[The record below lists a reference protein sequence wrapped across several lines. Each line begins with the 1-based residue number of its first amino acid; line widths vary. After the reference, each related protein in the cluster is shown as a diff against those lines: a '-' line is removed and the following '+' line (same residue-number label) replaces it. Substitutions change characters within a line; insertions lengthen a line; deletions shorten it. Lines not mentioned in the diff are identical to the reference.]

1 MSKEELT
8 TKMHSEFNIS
18 DEATIRL
25 TALMALSDMKEFDY
39 SIKEASEL
47 YSISESQILKYK
59 DENEALL
66 SA

>member
-18 DEATIRL
+18 DEATIKL
-25 TALMALSDMKEFDY
+25 TAFMALSDMNEFNY
-39 SIKEASEL
+39 SIAEASEL
-47 YSISESQILKYK
+47 YSISESEILKYK
-59 DENEALL
+59 DEHKALL